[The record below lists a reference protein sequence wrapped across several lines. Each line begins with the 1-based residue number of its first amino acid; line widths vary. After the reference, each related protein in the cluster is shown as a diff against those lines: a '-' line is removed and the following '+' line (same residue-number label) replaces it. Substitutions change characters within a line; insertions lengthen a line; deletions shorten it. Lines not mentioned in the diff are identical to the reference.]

1 MPWMHAYSHNATS
14 SCGSVASRPA
24 TPSRAWI
31 GSQKRDRS
39 SFSTTAI
46 TRRTG
51 WLGPTRS
58 SGHCTHHRH
67 LPAFRSPQA
76 HRWLRFLHFRCCVS
90 RAHAFAYSSHPGGK
104 PHEKSNSASKKSQA
118 LRRTKLAWFVDEESH
133 FQRCICSVRSRPSLC
148 CLHEPRAQIVN
159 VRATG
164 IGDDDVAQSSIRP
177 GFHVE
182 RQPADEL
189 ARAEGAIQFRRIL
202 EDEHRKHMFPNGEQ

>member
-118 LRRTKLAWFVDEESH
+118 LSNKRNARYPPAPFLYLA
-133 FQRCICSVRSRPSLC
+133 
-148 CLHEPRAQIVN
+148 PRAAAFDNRIDGV
-159 VRATG
+159 VAF
-164 IGDDDVAQSSIRP
+164 DV
-177 GFHVE
+177 
-182 RQPADEL
+182 
-189 ARAEGAIQFRRIL
+189 
-202 EDEHRKHMFPNGEQ
+202 MFDFGETV